1 MEGVGGIL
9 AAGAVVAVE
18 LRIAAVGEAEAEV
31 EMVMVKGG
39 GARGGRCV
47 P

>member
-1 MEGVGGIL
+1 M

-18 LRIAAVGEAEAEV
+18 LGIEVVGEAEAGMEMV
-31 EMVMVKGG
+31 MVMVKGG